1 MNLTINRDV
10 LLPALANL
18 NGVVETRPTLAILAN
33 ILVNVFPQKL
43 RMTTTDMEVEL
54 TATIPGEFGQTGET
68 TIPARKILDI
78 CRTLPEGAEIT
89 LSAESDRVNATS
101 GKSRFS
107 LLSLPA
113 QEFPQVDPGEADI
126 RFAISQAVFKSLLDK
141 TAFAMARQDV
151 RYYLNGVLLEA
162 QKDRLRAVATDGHR
176 LALCDVDTTIPTE
189 EERQLIIPRKGVQ
202 ELVRLVGD
210 EEADMEVVMSKNH
223 IRIILD
229 DLIFTSKLIDGKY
242 PDYNRVIPELSGN
255 PVLAE
260 REMLKKSLSRASIL
274 SSDKYRGVKI
284 SLEQD
289 RLKSLVHNPEQEQAE
304 DEIDVE
310 YAGDDL
316 EVGFNVSYL
325 LDAVS
330 IVQTEKVRL
339 SISSPKSGC
348 LVLPE
353 RGGECKYIVM
363 PLLL

>member
-1 MNLTINRDV
+1 MNLTINRDAI
-10 LLPALANL
+10 LPALNNL

-33 ILVNVFPQKL
+33 ILVNVSPQQIRL
-43 RMTTTDMEVEL
+43 TTTDMEVEL
-54 TATIPGEFGQTGET
+54 SDAISGDFGQTGSI
-68 TIPARKILDI
+68 TIPARKTLDI
-78 CRTLPEGAEIT
+78 CRSLPEGAEISLT
-89 LSAESDRVNATS
+89 VENERVNVSS
-101 GKSRFS
+101 GRSRFS

-113 QEFPQVDPGEADI
+113 QEFPLVVPEATDI
-126 RFAISQAVFKSLLDK
+126 SFKLSQKLFKSLLDQ

-162 QKDRLRAVATDGHR
+162 QQDRLRAVATDGHR
-176 LALCDVDTTIPTE
+176 LALCDVALELPTE
-189 EERQLIIPRKGVQ
+189 EKKQLIIPRKGVQ
-202 ELVRLVGD
+202 ELVRLVG
-210 EEADMEVVMSKNH
+210 EEDAEMEIVMSKNH
-223 IRIILD
+223 IRVVLD

-242 PDYNRVIPELSGN
+242 PDYNRVIPEISET
-255 PVLAE
+255 PVMAQ
-260 REMLKKSLSRASIL
+260 RELLKRSLSRASIL

-289 RLKSLVHNPEQEQAE
+289 KLRSLVNNPEQEQAE

-310 YAGDDL
+310 YSGEKL

-330 IVQTEKVRL
+330 IIQTDKVRL

-348 LVLPE
+348 LLLPE
-353 RGGECKYIVM
+353 EEGNCKYIVM

>member
-1 MNLTINRDV
+1 MNLKINRDIF
-10 LLPALANL
+10 LPALNNL

-33 ILVNVFPQKL
+33 VLLNVSSQQL
-43 RMTTTDMEVEL
+43 RLTTTDMEVEL
-54 TATIPGEFGQTGET
+54 SEAISGEFGQTGEV

-89 LSAESDRVNATS
+89 LSVEDERVNVSS
-101 GKSRFS
+101 GRSRFS
-107 LLSLPA
+107 LISLPA
-113 QEFPQVDPGEADI
+113 QEFPLVDPGEADI
-126 RFAISQAVFKSLLDK
+126 RFTLPQKQFKSLLDR

-162 QKDRLRAVATDGHR
+162 QNDRLRAVATDGHR
-176 LALCDVDTTIPTE
+176 LALCDADVTIPAE
-189 EERQLIIPRKGVQ
+189 EKKQLIIPRKGVQ
-202 ELVRLVGD
+202 ELVRLVGETD
-210 EEADMEVVMSKNH
+210 AEMEVVMSRNH
-223 IRIILD
+223 IRVVLD
-229 DLIFTSKLIDGKY
+229 DLVFTSKLIDGKY
-242 PDYNRVIPELSGN
+242 PDYNRVIPEISAN
-255 PVLAE
+255 PVLAQ
-260 REMLKKSLSRASIL
+260 RETLKKSLSRASIL

-289 RLKSLVHNPEQEQAE
+289 KLRALVHNPEQEQAE

-310 YAGDDL
+310 YSGEDI

-330 IVQTEKVRL
+330 IVQTDKVRL
-339 SISSPKSGC
+339 SVSSPKSGC

-353 RGGECKYIVM
+353 EGGECKYIVM